1 MLKIKNELVSDCTV
15 HWHTSQ
21 PHVHCNP
28 TTLIEELEAFSFMI
42 FSVCVC
48 VYSATLDSSRVF
60 FPLKYFP
67 LQHFACH
74 DVTDTIHHSITLVTL
89 IYALKIFCWVN
100 SVPYPNPPLPVLPTL
115 LLSDGFILILRL
127 YLLWVCNFSKQT
139 LNQCKA
145 LLTKMVGS

>member
-1 MLKIKNELVSDCTV
+1 MSLLATALFIDTPVS
-15 HWHTSQ
+15 HMFIAIQ
-21 PHVHCNP
+21 PLWLRNLRHF
-28 TTLIEELEAFSFMI
+28 LLW